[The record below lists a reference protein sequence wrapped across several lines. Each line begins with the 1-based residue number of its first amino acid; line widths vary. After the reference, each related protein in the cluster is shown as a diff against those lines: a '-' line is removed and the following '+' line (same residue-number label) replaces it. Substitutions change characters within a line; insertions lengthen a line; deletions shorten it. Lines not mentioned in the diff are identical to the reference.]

1 MIIMTS
7 PAIINITIIRTRVT
21 SASPFRL
28 AHPWQGLVRA
38 VPNSSAVQLCRDT
51 RWLKRSLHPDH
62 VTNMF
67 PVRLGGCDHHQTRC
81 CKHTRHDVVHEFD
94 RGAYLARWLAHDGR
108 DESKKFVCR
117 ERQIEGRGLTNFLCV
132 LMCRCKQRPP
142 ATTR

>member
-67 PVRLGGCDHHQTRC
+67 PVRLGGATIIRRAAASIPDMTLYMSLIEVRTWRDGLLTMEGTRA
-81 CKHTRHDVVHEFD
+81 RNSYAESGRLRD
-94 RGAYLARWLAHDGR
+94 GA
-108 DESKKFVCR
+108 
-117 ERQIEGRGLTNFLCV
+117 
-132 LMCRCKQRPP
+132 
-142 ATTR
+142 